1 MSPALQPMDGY
12 VNPMAR
18 MGTVPPTQYSP
29 GNMLGGNLM
38 TQFVNPE
45 AMCGCKTSN
54 HALSGARIAG
64 QIIPSPLTYTRASE
78 RGRSGR
84 AFHG

>member
-1 MSPALQPMDGY
+1 MMDSSKAKKAVDTAMMAKAVLAAAAQQAAAEGPINPEIQSMSPALQPMDGY

-29 GNMLGGNLM
+29 GNMLGGNPM

-45 AMCGCKTSN
+45 AM
-54 HALSGARIAG
+54 
-64 QIIPSPLTYTRASE
+64 
-78 RGRSGR
+78 
-84 AFHG
+84 